1 MSEQWHESGAVG
13 AYVAGRLAPAELDAF
28 EEHLLECAE
37 CRANVRVG
45 AAARL
50 ALLSPLPRRTARRRT
65 LVFGGIGL
73 AAALVL
79 ALVGRR
85 EYHRI
90 SLGRA
95 SPPAFIGADVRSA
108 VLPSGRAGVLLVD
121 LGMAAYAAGDFRRA
135 AALLADAAQADSSP
149 GVAFYLGA
157 AQLTA
162 GNASAALTSLQ
173 RARTPAGNPYAH
185 DATLLAAKALV
196 LLRRPDEAAAM
207 LRRAAPPGAAGA
219 ALRAFADSIER
230 R

>member
-1 MSEQWHESGAVG
+1 MNGNWHESGAVG
-13 AYVAGRLAPAELDAF
+13 AYVAGRLAPDELDAF
-28 EEHLLECAE
+28 EAHLLECAE

-45 AAARL
+45 AAARI
-50 ALLSPLPRRTARRRT
+50 ALLGASARQTARRRAAV
-65 LVFGGIGL
+65 LGGIGL

-79 ALVGRR
+79 AMVGRR

-95 SPPAFIGADVRSA
+95 SPPVFAGADVRSA
-108 VLPSGRAGVLLVD
+108 VASGSRAGAAQVD

-149 GVAFYLGA
+149 GVSFYLGA

-162 GNASAALTSLQ
+162 GNASAALTALQ
-173 RARTPAGNPYAH
+173 RARTPAGNPYAN

-196 LLRRPDEAAAM
+196 LLRRPDAAAAM
-207 LRRAAPPGAAGA
+207 LRGAAPPGAAGA

-230 R
+230 P